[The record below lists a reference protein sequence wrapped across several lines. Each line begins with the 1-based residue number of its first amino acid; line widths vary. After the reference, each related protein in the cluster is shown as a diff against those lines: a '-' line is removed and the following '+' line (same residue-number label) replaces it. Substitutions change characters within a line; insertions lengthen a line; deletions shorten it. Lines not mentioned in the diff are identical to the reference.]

1 MKKQQYKDK
10 IQLKKTDK
18 GHFCVYKRK
27 YSTEKIIVAIGE
39 VTGDEGATKSKARLV
54 KILDVELEQ
63 LYASLEAGNTVEG
76 SGFNRT
82 GKVIEDSKGDETI
95 TYQYIVFKTV
105 DDVEVSL
112 SNIVEDGVHNAER
125 KHGSIQAYLDRLI
138 TDDIKKN
145 FMKK

>member
-27 YSTEKIIVAIGE
+27 YSTEKVIVAIGD
-39 VTGDEGATKSKARLV
+39 VADNEGAAKSKARLV
-54 KILDVELEQ
+54 KTLDGELKQ
-63 LYASLEAGNTVEG
+63 LYASLEAGSTVEE
-76 SGFNRT
+76 SGFCRS
-82 GKVIEDSKGDETI
+82 GKVIKDNKGDETI

-105 DDVEVSL
+105 DYVEVSL
-112 SNIVEDGVHNAER
+112 SNIVEDTVHNAER
-125 KHGSIQAYLDRLI
+125 KHGSIPAYLDRLI
-138 TDDIKKN
+138 TDDIKKS